1 MYDGIPYI
9 LLGSKLLE
17 CQYGIDRNVYQK
29 QKHYAKRN
37 VELLKIKYRRLPVS
51 KKVNC
56 PAKIVMKDVVKFP
69 MFKVDKHTVNA
80 RRIKSLLLRLA
91 LKENRTEGERRI
103 YIQLPEDSDHCNHHK
118 NPNSKRP
125 RRLRKLKDNS
135 KTEPP
140 LELNTELSDSQFTQT
155 FRVTKSLY
163 QFLVGEWQ
171 KEVVEKMVEAGLPVA
186 ELKQYEQYVLASLY
200 YFGSSENLATSSSR
214 FKMKTI
220 DFLDTVLKFSDFLIR
235 QQEKYLSLPT
245 LEERITI
252 AEVIKHDS
260 GFPGVFGAMD
270 AALIH
275 MRTPLSQ
282 EEQQYCYTKTAS
294 GSKCAFVMQ
303 FIVDHRLHFR
313 DIHLDA
319 PSTGTRSQVFQESG
333 AWFHLQSL
341 TSSETHIVAPGV
353 YPLAPA
359 IMTPHMLEEL
369 SYQEILYNDNHREA
383 LKLAANVM
391 TIFKSR
397 FKRMQRLDRHVESN
411 RKYIRAACI
420 LHNIA
425 LMHED
430 ETVLEEL
437 SLDYNSEVD
446 DEGWHNVSVDEVLAE
461 FGILG
466 GEEKRHY
473 LTTVMTAHRDPTLSY
488 VQIPPHVGT

>member
-29 QKHYAKRN
+29 QKHYARRN
-37 VELLKIKYRRLPVS
+37 VEMLKIKDRRLPIS

-56 PAKIVMKDVVKFP
+56 PAKIIMKDTVKFP
-69 MFKVDKHTVNA
+69 LFKVDKDTVNA

-91 LKENRTEGERRI
+91 LKENRAEGERRI
-103 YIQLPEDSDHCNHHK
+103 YIQLPAESDHCNHHK

-125 RRLRKLKDNS
+125 RRSRKLKDT
-135 KTEPP
+135 KTEP
-140 LELNTELSDSQFTQT
+140 LLSLDSELSDSQFLQT
-155 FRVTKSLY
+155 FRVSKHVY

-171 KEVVEKMVEAGLPVA
+171 KEIVEKMVEAGVPVA
-186 ELKQYEQYVLASLY
+186 ELEQYEQHVLSALY
-200 YFGSSENLATSSSR
+200 YYGSTENIATIAAR
-214 FKMKTI
+214 FKIKTHN
-220 DFLDTVLKFSDFLIR
+220 FLDTVIKFAEFLLR
-235 QQEKYLSLPT
+235 QQEKFLTMPT

-275 MRTPLSQ
+275 MQTPLDQDEQ
-282 EEQQYCYTKTAS
+282 EYCYTKAAL
-294 GSKCAFVMQ
+294 GSKCAFVLQ
-303 FIVDHRLHFR
+303 FIVDHRLLFR
-313 DIHLDA
+313 DIHLNA
-319 PSTGTRSQVFQESG
+319 PCTGTRIQVFQESG
-333 AWFHLQSL
+333 AWFNLQSL
-341 TSSETHIVAPGV
+341 TSSETHIVAPAV

-359 IMTPHMLEEL
+359 IMTPHMTEVL
-369 SYQEILYNDNHREA
+369 SYQEALFNENHREA
-383 LKLAANVM
+383 LKLVASTM

-397 FKRMQRLDRHVESN
+397 FRRMQLLERHVENN
-411 RKYIRAACI
+411 RKFLRATCI

-425 LMHED
+425 LMQED
-430 ETVLEEL
+430 EKVLANL
-437 SLDYNSEVD
+437 SLEYNSEMD
-446 DEGWHNVSVDEVLAE
+446 DEGWHNVEVDEVVAE

-473 LTTVMTAHRDPTLSY
+473 LTTVMTPRYDDSLSC
-488 VQIPPHVGT
+488 VQFSPHIGS